1 MAELITEHKGKLNI
15 QNLSLFLF
23 YWLNISV
30 IMVMGTQKNC
40 EDTSKSI

>member
-1 MAELITEHKGKLNI
+1 MAELITEHKDKLNI

-30 IMVMGTQKNC
+30 IMVMGTQKTC
-40 EDTSKSI
+40 EDISKSI